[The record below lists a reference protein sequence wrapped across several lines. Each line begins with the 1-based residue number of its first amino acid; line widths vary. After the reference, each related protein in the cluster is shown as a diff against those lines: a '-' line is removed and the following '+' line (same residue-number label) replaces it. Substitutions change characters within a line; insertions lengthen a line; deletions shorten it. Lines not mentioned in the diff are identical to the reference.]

1 MDSEI
6 LSIEHKEKALLLLL
20 SGIRREQSDG
30 DYKSI
35 NYEGGIE
42 DVRNGHRKCKLNEIK
57 VYHAESESQIES
69 IKCQIRYLG
78 DPTDKLSRSSNGI
91 DKWAKT
97 KGTWQRRL
105 RWKIQLGKCSGT
117 LMINNC
123 KMWAEFPSPRY
134 SEWKGSDQNWGTG
147 ILLIFWI
154 TKFYNISLIL
164 RYQDVCWH
172 VMIKQV

>member
-1 MDSEI
+1 M
-6 LSIEHKEKALLLLL
+6 LN
-20 SGIRREQSDG
+20 GIRREQSDR

-78 DPTDKLSRSSNGI
+78 NTIDKLSRDSNEI

-97 KGTWQRRL
+97 KDTRQRRL

-117 LMINNC
+117 LIINN
-123 KMWAEFPSPRY
+123 
-134 SEWKGSDQNWGTG
+134 
-147 ILLIFWI
+147 LI
-154 TKFYNISLIL
+154 
-164 RYQDVCWH
+164 
-172 VMIKQV
+172 